1 MKIIMKKFQI
11 LFGIF
16 FILLLSLTLS
26 TCGSRRGSV
35 SQISPTIYLQAVTS
49 NSVYVMAESPSTVPL
64 RVDYKSSNANSNS
77 VFTESTLPTTGGTYI
92 HRIHLTG
99 LNPDTTY
106 YYRLGSHRAHFKTAA
121 YSGTNFRFA
130 FMGDSRTGNDVY
142 DAIAQLILKANP
154 RFSLYGGDLCKDGK
168 SYSDYKE
175 EFFRPNQ
182 LTLAARVPFFNATGN
197 HEKSEINTKAFTLA
211 PVSNSGKQSY
221 YSFDYGD
228 LHVVVMNHM
237 DPDGYKIG
245 SPQHNFM
252 ARDLKATNKPW
263 KIVMNHAPAYAS
275 GGHGENADM
284 IALTKNVFEP
294 CGVDLVLAAHNHYYQ
309 RNFVNGIYHIIIGS
323 SGAPL
328 YDPGPADGYTQVS
341 LKSYCWAIFDLKP
354 TAMKIHVYD
363 EKGTEIDSLTL
374 SKSTKRDGRRSRD
387 VAHPLD
393 SQEPL
398 LMIMALLKGMH
409 RYQ

>member
-1 MKIIMKKFQI
+1 MSVF
-11 LFGIF
+11 LV
-16 FILLLSLTLS
+16 LLLSIILI

-35 SQISPTIYLQAVTS
+35 SQLSPTIYLQAVTS

-64 RVDYKSSNANSNS
+64 RVDYKSSNANGNS
-77 VFTESTLPTTGGTYI
+77 VFTESTLPTTAGTYI
-92 HRIHLTG
+92 HRIHLNG
-99 LNPDTTY
+99 LKPDTTY

-130 FMGDSRTGNDVY
+130 FMGDSRTGNAVH
-142 DAIAQLILKANP
+142 DAIAQLILTANP
-154 RFSLYGGDLCKDGK
+154 RFSLYGGDLCMDGD
-168 SYSDYKE
+168 SYSSYKE

-182 LTLAARVPFFNATGN
+182 LKLAASVPFFNTTGN
-197 HEKSEINTKAFTLA
+197 HERWKTNTKAFMLA

-245 SPQHNFM
+245 SPQYNFIIN
-252 ARDLKATNKPW
+252 DLKATTKPW

-275 GGHGENADM
+275 GGHGENTDM

-294 CGVDLVLAAHNHYYQ
+294 CGVNLVLSGHSHFYQ
-309 RNFVNGIYHIIIGS
+309 RNFVNGIYHLIIGS
-323 SGAPL
+323 SGTPL
-328 YDPGPADGYTQVS
+328 SNPGPVGGYTQVS

-354 TAMKIHVYD
+354 TSMKIHVYD

-374 SKSTKRDGRRSRD
+374 SQHAKHDKSKYSTASHALNPQKS
-387 VAHPLD
+387 L
-393 SQEPL
+393 
-398 LMIMALLKGMH
+398 IMVMAMLTSLH
-409 RYQ
+409 RYH